1 MRLTVGPLP
10 PAVYWRRRAVV
21 LGAVLLF
28 LMVVVYSCGEP
39 AGDRNAGTTGDPDLD
54 VTPTATAT
62 ALPDPSSSAT
72 PQPGATDAVGAPIE
86 GAPGGVPG
94 QPAGPAQTGSAQ
106 VPQPPA
112 TGAQLCTDEEIEV
125 TPVLTSASVGK
136 GKAVALRI
144 QIKNVSDR
152 GCSRDVGADEQEIYI
167 KAGADKIWSSDSCTD
182 STGSFLRAFGPG
194 EGVEG
199 QANWNGKRDNRC
211 AAGQSAGDTPKPGK
225 YQVYGRVGSKH
236 SEPVELTIAD

>member
-1 MRLTVGPLP
+1 M
-10 PAVYWRRRAVV
+10 A
-21 LGAVLLF
+21 
-28 LMVVVYSCGEP
+28 
-39 AGDRNAGTTGDPDLD
+39 
-54 VTPTATAT
+54 
-62 ALPDPSSSAT
+62 
-72 PQPGATDAVGAPIE
+72 
-86 GAPGGVPG
+86 
-94 QPAGPAQTGSAQ
+94 
-106 VPQPPA
+106 
-112 TGAQLCTDEEIEV
+112 
-125 TPVLTSASVGK
+125 
-136 GKAVALRI
+136 
-144 QIKNVSDR
+144 
-152 GCSRDVGADEQEIYI
+152 CSRDVGADEQEIYI